1 MLHLLPGVVPSV
13 PAHDRSS
20 TQHDAPEPP
29 GTDDS
34 FGDVGGA
41 PATSAFRASGSV
53 IPRALPNSPRRG
65 FLALRARRSVGVMSA
80 RAGVLPRRRRARHD
94 RFTPEPAVP
103 LGRHRSVWEA
113 AVRPRLLP
121 GRHCRSGE
129 QPAKVAGRVRFRAEQ
144 PSRRLVSFGCLPT
157 HQTIEPAGPVFH
169 ALRATEGSGWRCPTC
184 PWSSQSRSRRR
195 ATVLP
200 VRPIRVT
207 PSGTLLLVGH
217 RQVGPA
223 TGATTPAA
231 GQVQVST
238 KTAVAALDPHR
249 WEVVV
254 AKDRPRASA
263 GIGVDAV
270 IRARRL
276 S

>member
-1 MLHLLPGVVPSV
+1 
-13 PAHDRSS
+13 
-20 TQHDAPEPP
+20 
-29 GTDDS
+29 
-34 FGDVGGA
+34 
-41 PATSAFRASGSV
+41 
-53 IPRALPNSPRRG
+53 
-65 FLALRARRSVGVMSA
+65 
-80 RAGVLPRRRRARHD
+80 
-94 RFTPEPAVP
+94 
-103 LGRHRSVWEA
+103 
-113 AVRPRLLP
+113 
-121 GRHCRSGE
+121 
-129 QPAKVAGRVRFRAEQ
+129 
-144 PSRRLVSFGCLPT
+144 
-157 HQTIEPAGPVFH
+157 
-169 ALRATEGSGWRCPTC
+169 
-184 PWSSQSRSRRR
+184 
-195 ATVLP
+195 
-200 VRPIRVT
+200 
-207 PSGTLLLVGH
+207 LLVGH